1 MLVYLAQLFQVAS
14 IQLREA
20 DRTQSLIYKRALDG
34 RVILQDGI
42 AGTIS
47 HLSASCSSRFLRDGE
62 FTVLVYF
69 ILKVHFFF
77 PLSCV
82 SRCC

>member
-1 MLVYLAQLFQVAS
+1 MAVLYFKMALLV
-14 IQLREA
+14 
-20 DRTQSLIYKRALDG
+20 
-34 RVILQDGI
+34 
-42 AGTIS
+42 TIS

-77 PLSCV
+77 FPFLCF
-82 SRCC
+82 

>member
-42 AGTIS
+42 AG
-47 HLSASCSSRFLRDGE
+47 
-62 FTVLVYF
+62 YN
-69 ILKVHFFF
+69 
-77 PLSCV
+77 
-82 SRCC
+82 